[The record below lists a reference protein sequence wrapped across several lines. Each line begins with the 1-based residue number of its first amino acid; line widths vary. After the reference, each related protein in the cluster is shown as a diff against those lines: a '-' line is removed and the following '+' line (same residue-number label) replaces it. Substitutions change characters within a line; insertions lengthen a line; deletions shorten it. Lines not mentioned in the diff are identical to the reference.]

1 MQEDREILC
10 IFFSVYTHEVV
21 YSASSIRLTINN
33 IIKNKSASTKKRA
46 HLI

>member
-21 YSASSIRLTINN
+21 YSACDIRLTINN
-33 IIKNKSASTKKRA
+33 IINNKSAYKK
-46 HLI
+46 

>member
-21 YSASSIRLTINN
+21 YSASNIRLAIKSIINN
-33 IIKNKSASTKKRA
+33 KS
-46 HLI
+46 